1 MKHLLKRHMKSG
13 DGSCIIYCNTKK
25 HADTIYDLIKTW
37 YPDQVAICR
46 SNLPNKERKQN
57 ERAFMRG
64 DRRIMVATSAF
75 GMGINKSDVRLI
87 IHYNLPLSLIDYCQ
101 QAERAG
107 RDGGKARCILLYN
120 KSDYNLNRYV
130 IEQNQEPRALDY
142 SLKALDEMKEYADS
156 DKGYMVQR
164 MLAALGEQLDKP
176 CGRCTASR

>member
-1 MKHLLKRHMKSG
+1 
-13 DGSCIIYCNTKK
+13 
-25 HADTIYDLIKTW
+25 
-37 YPDQVAICR
+37 
-46 SNLPNKERKQN
+46 
-57 ERAFMRG
+57 MRG